1 MNMGL
6 YPDRQAF
13 RRRQLENLGAGAQE
27 MAELLTYNDNVFQTP
42 PHNLTF
48 PLADEPCAL
57 VWEEY
62 ASAARAD
69 GVFSC
74 LKQRLVQFHFPIQA
88 GISASADYQAATKR
102 GHRPDELH
110 SATGLA
116 LAEPALLQLEVC
128 ATPAGRIP
136 VLFTPVRAD
145 FVILVQALAFRNEPQ
160 ALPAS
165 MGATIIGGL
174 NNWDRIHR
182 YRRQWEDEHPL
193 NKGEAAW
200 KEEFQRLSA
209 RKELYQ
215 DRLIVLSGGPYSGV
229 AARQLA
235 LDDNVWGTMSLQLR
249 REHEIT
255 HYLTRRVFGSMRN
268 NLLDEILADY
278 RAIVATLGH
287 FRADW
292 LLTFLGLESF
302 PDRRP
307 GGRLENYLGVP
318 SLSAGAVKILCCL
331 VQRAATNLEALSIRS
346 TSHATLPASPLQ
358 IFLALT
364 QLTLEEMASTE
375 FMQQL
380 EPSTA
385 FVLRVPSQSGESVK
399 PAV

>member
-1 MNMGL
+1 MGL
-6 YPDRQAF
+6 YPDRQMF
-13 RRRQLENLGAGAQE
+13 RRRQLENLGAGAE
-27 MAELLTYNDNVFQTP
+27 EVAELLTYNDNVFQALPQT
-42 PHNLTF
+42 LTF

-62 ASAARAD
+62 ACAARD
-69 GVFSC
+69 GGVFSS
-74 LKQRLVQFHFPIQA
+74 LKQRLVQFHFPIRA

-102 GHRPDELH
+102 GQRPDELH

-116 LAEPALLQLEVC
+116 LAEPGLLELEVC

-145 FVILVQALAFRNEPQ
+145 FITLVQALAFRNEPQ

-165 MGATIIGGL
+165 MGATIISGL

-182 YRRQWEDEHPL
+182 HRRQWEHEHPL
-193 NKGEAAW
+193 DNGEAAW
-200 KEEFQRLSA
+200 KDEFKRLSA
-209 RKELYQ
+209 RRELYQ

-235 LDDNVWGTMSLQLR
+235 LDDSVWGPMSLQLR
-249 REHEIT
+249 REHEMT
-255 HYLTRRVFGSMRN
+255 HYFTRRVFGSMRN
-268 NLLDEILADY
+268 NLLDEILSDY

-302 PDRRP
+302 PDCRP

-318 SLSAGAVKILCCL
+318 PLSPGAVKILYSL
-331 VQRAATNLEALSIRS
+331 VQRAATNLEALATCS
-346 TSHATLPASPLQ
+346 TSNATLSASPLQ

-364 QLTLEEMASTE
+364 QLTLEEMASAE

-380 EPSTA
+380 KPSTA
-385 FVLRVPSQSGESVK
+385 FSPPHSRSMRGE
-399 PAV
+399 